1 MGGKISHFCLL
12 AFLYWS
18 IESAAV
24 LSSYSQL
31 GNCAT
36 FVKVNS
42 AGFIKLQKTQGR
54 TSQSGCYI
62 SYQHVLVK
70 GKSFDN
76 VQLSF
81 HPIT

>member
-12 AFLYWS
+12 AFLYGS
-18 IESAAV
+18 IEFATA
-24 LSSYSQL
+24 LSFYSQL
-31 GNCAT
+31 GNCVT

-42 AGFIKLQKTQGR
+42 AGFIQLEKTQRR
-54 TSQSGCYI
+54 TSQSECHI
-62 SYQHVLVK
+62 PYQHVLVK

-81 HPIT
+81 HPST